1 MNIKYL
7 PNELIDLILEYNG
20 NIKKRLGKYMNQLN
34 LKDHKYNLL
43 KENIRKKIIIIN
55 EFHKEIYFI
64 IDRQSKLKVL
74 LNFLYPNKYYGK
86 YSKRIIYKTI
96 HQLVPPYKTY
106 YYYIWEE
113 FSLTGPEL

>member
-20 NIKKRLGKYMNQLN
+20 NIKKRVGKYINQLN
-34 LKDHKYNLL
+34 LQNKKYEIL
-43 KENIRKKIIIIN
+43 KESIRKKIIIIN
-55 EFHKEIYFI
+55 EFHKETYFV

-74 LNFLYPNKYYGK
+74 LNLLYPSKYYSK
-86 YSKRIIYKTI
+86 FSKRIIYKTI
-96 HQLVPPYKTY
+96 HQSIPPYKIY

-113 FSLTGPEL
+113 FNINGPEL